1 MTAQA
6 RLALLASRIRADE
19 RRIMAALER
28 RGVRY
33 EHVDTRTLHGGSDS
47 QRWPVV
53 LNREIGS
60 VRARYAA
67 WTLEA
72 EGSRVLNS
80 AHAIEV
86 CSDKWRTSL
95 ALRAAGL
102 PTPRTAVAMTPE
114 ASLAALEEVGYPA
127 VLKPV
132 TGSWGRLVT
141 KLETRDEAVT
151 VLEYVAALTGP
162 QAHLGYVQSFV
173 ASSGR
178 HIRVVVVGG
187 EALGA
192 SYHVSEGWRTNVAQG
207 ARCTRGE
214 LSPELAKLAVGAA
227 DSVGAELAGVD
238 IIEDQDGQQ
247 LVLEVN
253 AGVEFS
259 GFQQA
264 HGEDVD
270 VAGSIVEYAMAALV
284 DAC

>member
-1 MTAQA
+1 
-6 RLALLASRIRADE
+6 
-19 RRIMAALER
+19 MAALER
-28 RGVRY
+28 HGVEY
-33 EHVDTRTLHGGSDS
+33 EQVDTRTLHGGSGN

-72 EGSRVLNS
+72 EGSRVVNS

-86 CSDKWRTSL
+86 CGDKWRTSL
-95 ALRAAGL
+95 ALHAAGL
-102 PTPRTAVAMTPE
+102 PTPRTAIAMTPQ
-114 ASLAALEEVGYPA
+114 ACLAALDEVGYPA

-141 KLETRDEAVT
+141 KLETRAEAVS

-162 QAHLGYVQSFV
+162 QAHLGYVQSFI
-173 ASSGR
+173 AAAGR

-187 EALGA
+187 QALGA
-192 SYHVSEGWRTNVAQG
+192 SYHQSEGWRTNVAQG
-207 ARCTRGE
+207 AQCTRGE
-214 LSPELAKLAVGAA
+214 LSPELAKLAVAA
-227 DSVGAELAGVD
+227 TDAVGAELAGVD
-238 IIEDQDGQQ
+238 IIEDPDGQQ

-264 HGEDVD
+264 HGADLD
-270 VAGSIVEYAMAALV
+270 VADHIVEYTMGAMV